1 MYRFKNDYSE
11 TAHPDILKA
20 LLASASEQNT
30 AYGLD
35 QHCDAAKN
43 TIKKQL
49 NDHSVDIHFFAGG
62 TLTNLTMIAHAL
74 KPYQAVIAADSAH
87 INTHETGA
95 IEATG
100 HKVLNTVTA
109 DGKLTSEL
117 IAAVLAQH
125 PDEHWV
131 QPKMVYISNPTEL
144 GTIYTKKELTILSEY
159 CQQQD
164 LLLYLDGARLAVA
177 LTAADNDLSFED
189 LPALLDAFYIGGTK
203 TGALCAEALVIINPA
218 LKTHFRFSIKQKGAM
233 LAKGW
238 LLGVQF
244 EALFHNN
251 LYVELGSHIN
261 QMASL
266 LKDIFQQANIP
277 FLAKPQT
284 NQLFP
289 VLPKQLANKICAR
302 YSVEKIPDTRIS
314 TEQIC
319 LRFCTSWASTPEMI
333 QQFEQDFQAWIH
345 KDS

>member
-20 LLASASEQNT
+20 LLATASEQNT

-35 QHCDAAKN
+35 AHCDAAKN
-43 TIKKQL
+43 AIKNQL
-49 NDHSVDIHFFAGG
+49 DDHSVDIHFFAGG
-62 TLTNLTMIAHAL
+62 TLTNLTVIAHAL
-74 KPYQAVIAADSAH
+74 RPYQAVIAADSAH

-100 HKVLNTVTA
+100 HKVLSAPTV
-109 DGKLTSEL
+109 DGKLTPDL
-117 IAAVLAQH
+117 IAPILAQH

-144 GTIYTKKELTILSEY
+144 GTIYTKKELTALSEY

-164 LLLYLDGARLAVA
+164 LLLYLDGARLAMA
-177 LTAADNDLSFED
+177 LTAADNDLSLED
-189 LPALLDAFYIGGTK
+189 LPELLDAFYIGGTK
-203 TGALCAEALVIINPA
+203 VGALCAEALVIINSA

-251 LYVELGSHIN
+251 LYLELGRHIN

-266 LKDIFQQANIP
+266 LKDIFQQADIS
-277 FLAKPQT
+277 FLAKPQS

-289 VLPKQLANKICAR
+289 VLPKPLAKKICTR
-302 YSVEKIPDTRIS
+302 YLVEKIADPRIS
-314 TEQIC
+314 SEQTC
-319 LRFCTSWASTPEMI
+319 LRFCASWASTPEMI
-333 QQFEQDFQAWIH
+333 QQFEQDFQTWRDEDI
-345 KDS
+345 